1 MRDISVLKQYI
12 RNVSKFPRVTPE
24 EEKELAVSIKKGDR
38 TAFDKLVNANLKLV
52 VKIAMQLCRG
62 HSNIMDVIQNGNLGL
77 IRATGKF
84 DPERGVRFSTYSAFW
99 IKQSIMRGFIKPNSG
114 VNISYRKDEVNKKL
128 KVYIR
133 EFLSKEGKLPS
144 VGQIVKDMKVKRSD
158 AIDVLMFSRQSGESL
173 LTGTGCESNDE
184 LLECVQDNSYNPET
198 VLEEKL
204 LCEEVKEAI
213 DSFPERENE
222 IIRKRYGFDVDGKE
236 TLTELG
242 DKYSISAEATRQI
255 EKRVLAAIKNRY
267 PGLANY
273 YFAA

>member
-24 EEKELAVSIKKGDR
+24 EEKELAVLIQKGDR
-38 TAFDKLVNANLKLV
+38 AAHDKLVNANLRLV
-52 VKIAMQLCRG
+52 VKIAMQLCHG
-62 HSNIMDVIQNGNLGL
+62 NSSIMDVIQNGNLGL
-77 IRATGKF
+77 IKAAGKF
-84 DPERGVRFSTYSAFW
+84 DPNRNVRFSTYSAFW

-128 KVYIR
+128 KTYIR
-133 EFLSKEGKLPS
+133 EFLTKEGKLPT
-144 VGQIVKDMKVKRSD
+144 VEQIVLEMKVKRSD

-184 LLECVQDNSYNPET
+184 LLESVQDNSYNPET
-198 VLEEKL
+198 KLEEKS

-222 IIRKRYGFDVDGKE
+222 IIRKRYGFDADSKE

-255 EKRVLAAIKNRY
+255 EKRVLAAIKHRY
-267 PGLANY
+267 PGLAYY

>member
-12 RNVSKFPRVTPE
+12 MNVAKFPRVTPE
-24 EEKELAVSIKKGDR
+24 EEKELGVLIKKGDR
-38 TAFDKLVNANLKLV
+38 AAFEKLVNANLKLV

-62 HSNIMDVIQNGNLGL
+62 HSNIMDVIQNGNMGL
-77 IRATGKF
+77 IRAANKF

-128 KVYIR
+128 KVYVR
-133 EFLSKEGKLPS
+133 EYLAKEGKLPT
-144 VGQIVKDMKVKRSD
+144 VEQIVKDMKVKRSD
-158 AIDVLMFSRQSGESL
+158 AIDILMFSKQSGESL
-173 LTGTGCESNDE
+173 LTGTACETNDE
-184 LLECVQDNSYNPET
+184 ILESVADNHFNPET
-198 VLEEKL
+198 VLEEKS

-213 DSFPERENE
+213 DSFPARENE
-222 IIRKRYGFDVDGKE
+222 IIRKRYGFDADNKE

-255 EKRVLAAIKNRY
+255 EKRVLAAIKSRY